1 MSLSFVPRY
10 FRADMGRLRSR
21 KVKSIQSLFRAS
33 QLGLWTVVF
42 SIYGFSQEAALRPDP
57 DTIRKAFESTHDG
70 WSVDEVLLDDAR
82 REKFLGEVRLK
93 MPSLQ
98 ERQALEQLM
107 RLRKSGKLE
116 MKTTQR
122 DSRDLSDV
130 LVASEI
136 AARHIQDL
144 FGVHPDAI
152 LTHPEVRNEFD
163 KVAQS
168 VDPKA
173 SAYALRKG
181 ALRLRKSRELRP
193 ELTLRVTDWKRTI
206 ETMDLPTA
214 KARVADFPKAHA
226 VYIFRDKTGFLYI
239 GQTNNLRE
247 RMTKHLNDSDRKSL
261 ARYLSEHS
269 ESDITLEIHLFAS
282 DSPAKETAVRE
293 AYESELIRSR
303 KPRLNIAP

>member
-1 MSLSFVPRY
+1 M
-10 FRADMGRLRSR
+10 
-21 KVKSIQSLFRAS
+21 QSLLCGC
-33 QLGLWTVVF
+33 QLGLWAFAF
-42 SIYGFSQEAALRPDP
+42 SICGFSQESAVRSDP
-57 DTIRKAFESTHDG
+57 EAIRKAFESTHDG

-82 REKFLGEVRLK
+82 REKFLGEIRSKL
-93 MPSLQ
+93 PSME

-107 RLRKSGKLE
+107 RLRKSGKLDVE
-116 MKTTQR
+116 TTQR
-122 DSRDLSDV
+122 DLQDLSEF

-136 AARHIQDL
+136 AARHIQDQ

-152 LTHPEVRNEFD
+152 LTHPEVRKEFD
-163 KVAQS
+163 RVAQS
-168 VDPKA
+168 IEPKA

-206 ETMDLPTA
+206 ETLNLSTA
-214 KARVADFPKAHA
+214 KARVADFPKACA

-247 RMTKHLNDSDRKSL
+247 RMTKHLSDSDRKSL
-261 ARYLSEHS
+261 ARYLGEHAD
-269 ESDITLEIHLFAS
+269 SDVTLEIHLFAA